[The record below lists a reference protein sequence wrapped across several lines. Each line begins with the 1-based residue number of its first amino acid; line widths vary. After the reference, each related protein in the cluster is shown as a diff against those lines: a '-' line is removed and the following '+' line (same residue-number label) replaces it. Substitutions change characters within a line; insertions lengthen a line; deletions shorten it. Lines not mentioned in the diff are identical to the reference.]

1 MKKLMF
7 ISVAFAAM
15 SFVSCGNKS
24 AANAEGA
31 DSAAQE
37 EVEVA
42 TADELVSSLDEAVA
56 AGEVEGTETAVANFN
71 ESIQKLADA
80 GKTVEAQELIEKLK
94 AYIADNK
101 AAITAVVPSL
111 VEKVEALPTDVNE
124 AVTALGES
132 VKANAAEKANEIVE
146 GVENKAQEQIDAAK
160 AKAQEEVDAAK
171 AKVQEKVDETKA
183 KAQEQVKAT
192 QDKAKEK
199 ANEAINNAAKDLKKG
214 LGL

>member
-24 AANAEGA
+24 TANAEGA

-94 AYIADNK
+94 AYITDNK

-146 GVENKAQEQIDAAK
+146 GVENKAQEQVDAAK

-183 KAQEQVKAT
+183 KAQEQVKAA

>member
-1 MKKLMF
+1 MKKNMF
-7 ISVAFAAM
+7 ITMAFAAM

-37 EVEVA
+37 EV
-42 TADELVSSLDEAVA
+42 
-56 AGEVEGTETAVANFN
+56 
-71 ESIQKLADA
+71 
-80 GKTVEAQELIEKLK
+80 
-94 AYIADNK
+94 
-101 AAITAVVPSL
+101 
-111 VEKVEALPTDVNE
+111 
-124 AVTALGES
+124 
-132 VKANAAEKANEIVE
+132 
-146 GVENKAQEQIDAAK
+146 
-160 AKAQEEVDAAK
+160 DAAK

-183 KAQEQVKAT
+183 KAQEQVKAA

>member
-24 AANAEGA
+24 AVNAEGA

-146 GVENKAQEQIDAAK
+146 GVENKAQEQVDAAK

-183 KAQEQVKAT
+183 KAQEQVKAA

>member
-146 GVENKAQEQIDAAK
+146 GVENKAQEQVNAAK

-183 KAQEQVKAT
+183 KAQEQVKAA

>member
-31 DSAAQE
+31 DSAVQE

-146 GVENKAQEQIDAAK
+146 GVENKAQEQVDAAK

-183 KAQEQVKAT
+183 KAQEQVKAA

>member
-146 GVENKAQEQIDAAK
+146 GVENKAQEQVDAAK

-183 KAQEQVKAT
+183 KAQEQVKAA

>member
-1 MKKLMF
+1 MF

-146 GVENKAQEQIDAAK
+146 GVENKAQEQVDAAK

-183 KAQEQVKAT
+183 KAQEQVKAA

-199 ANEAINNAAKDLKKG
+199 ANETINNAAKDLKKG